1 MAIPVIMPRQGQSV
15 ETCIITRWFQ
25 GKGDRVSAGDLLFSY
40 ETDKAAFDVESPADG
55 VLLEVYYG
63 EGDEVPV
70 LANVAVIGAQG
81 EDTAEFGSPSPQS
94 SGEVVSGAGAKAA
107 GSSGITAPLSQ
118 AAAAIRPPEESRLKI
133 SPRARILAR
142 TSGIDTATVSGS
154 GPNGRIVSSDI
165 ERVLSAVSATSV
177 SAVPQ
182 QEFSDQPLSG
192 VRRLIAKA
200 MHQSLQNS
208 AQLTHHMSA
217 DVRRL
222 LDSRKR
228 IKASLAANEPG
239 IRDITLNDMIC
250 MCVIRALKKFPAL
263 NAHLLDESI
272 RTFSGVNLGVAVDT
286 PRGLMVPVVR
296 NADGM
301 DINQLSE
308 ELRRVAD
315 AARKGNIDPGLIQST
330 AASFTVSNLGNYGV
344 EMFTPVIN
352 LPQVAILGVCTIINR
367 PVSPDSNTFAFVP
380 YIGLSLTYDHRA
392 VDGGPATVFLR
403 EVCKEIEAYSR
414 EA

>member
-15 ETCIITRWFQ
+15 ETCIITRWFY

-40 ETDKAAFDVESPADG
+40 ETDKAAFDVESPSDG
-55 VLLEVYYG
+55 FLLELYYG

-81 EDTAEFGSPSPQS
+81 EDTAEFGSPSPRA
-94 SGEVVSGAGAKAA
+94 SGEAPAGTGEEAA
-107 GSSGITAPLSQ
+107 GSAGTTISDIPTEPAVLP
-118 AAAAIRPPEESRLKI
+118 AEETILRI

-142 TSGIDTATVSGS
+142 KGGVDINTVRGT
-154 GPNGRIVSSDI
+154 GPNGRIISSDI
-165 ERVLSAVSATSV
+165 EKALSAAPAAQASDM
-177 SAVPQ
+177 PQ
-182 QEFSDQPLSG
+182 QAFSDQPLSG

-222 LDSRKR
+222 LDTRRK
-228 IKASLAANEPG
+228 IKASLAANKPG

-250 MCVIRALKKFPAL
+250 MCVVRALKKFPAL
-263 NAHLLDESI
+263 NAHLIDESI
-272 RTFSGVNLGVAVDT
+272 RTFSNVNLGVAVDT
-286 PRGLMVPVVR
+286 PRGLMVPAVR
-296 NADGM
+296 NADTM

-308 ELRRVAD
+308 ELKRVAD

-330 AASFTVSNLGNYGV
+330 AATFTVSNLGNYGV

-367 PVSPDSNTFAFVP
+367 PVSLDNNTFAFVP

-392 VDGGPATVFLR
+392 VDGGPATLFLR
-403 EVCKEIEAYSR
+403 EVRREIEEGVSL
-414 EA
+414 